1 MREPGLIQVYT
12 GNGKGKTT
20 ASLGLAFRAIG
31 HGFAVLM
38 IQFMKDNSSYGEAI
52 AAPTLPGLT
61 IISAG
66 RNAFVDVRNPDP
78 VDIQLAREGW
88 EQAKQAITSRD
99 HQLVIL
105 DEINLVLAAKLID
118 TQEVAEFLLANRSCG
133 VELVLTGRYAP
144 PEILDIADYVTE
156 MKEIKHPLQQGVPS
170 RQGIEY

>member
-31 HGFAVLM
+31 HGFAVCM
-38 IQFMKDNSSYGEAI
+38 IQFMKDNASYGEAI
-52 AAPTLPGLT
+52 AAPTMPGLT

-78 VDIQLAREGW
+78 VDIQLACEGW
-88 EQAKQAITSRD
+88 KQAKQAITSRD
-99 HQLVIL
+99 YQLVIL
-105 DEINLVLAAKLID
+105 DEINLVLAAKLIE
-118 TQEVAEFLLANRSCG
+118 TKEVAEFLLANRSSG

-144 PEILDIADYVTE
+144 REILDIADYVIEMTE
-156 MKEIKHPLQQGVPS
+156 CKHPLQQGVPA